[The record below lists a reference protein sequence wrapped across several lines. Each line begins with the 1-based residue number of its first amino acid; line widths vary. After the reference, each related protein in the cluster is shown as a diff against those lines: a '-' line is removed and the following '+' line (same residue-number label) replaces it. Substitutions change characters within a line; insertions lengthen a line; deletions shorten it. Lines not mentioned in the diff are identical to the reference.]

1 MKMLKFGLIILG
13 GFVSGYYLSMKA
25 LAWLGGIAFAIFLL
39 AEFISWLDDQL
50 APGRNNSEKVLVTFF
65 HFALFYFSA
74 MMMNVA
80 APTLDD
86 PTALLEVKNKISE
99 WLLRK

>member
-1 MKMLKFGLIILG
+1 MKVLKFGLIVLG
-13 GFVSGYYLSMKA
+13 GLVLGYYLSMKA

-39 AEFISWLDDQL
+39 ALLLNWLNDQL
-50 APGRNNSEKVLVTFF
+50 APGRNGSERVFVIFF

-86 PTALLEVKNKISE
+86 QTALLEVKKKISR
-99 WLLRK
+99 WMFRK